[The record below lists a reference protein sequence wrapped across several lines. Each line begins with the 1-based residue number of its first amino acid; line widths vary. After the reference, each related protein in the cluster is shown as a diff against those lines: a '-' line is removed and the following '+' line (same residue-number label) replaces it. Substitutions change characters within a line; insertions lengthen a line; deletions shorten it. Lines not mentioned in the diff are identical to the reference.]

1 MKVINTQMFTYYN
14 DLIKI
19 ENVACTNS
27 YGRYLKLEDANSIC
41 AADPK
46 CRFVLRY
53 HCHYSSIFPNSKVCG
68 YESTL
73 VASNSACVYQKEDF
87 DHYGS
92 IVANDIS
99 NSQGNNLILNLYTL
113 KNVAHF

>member
-1 MKVINTQMFTYYN
+1 M
-14 DLIKI
+14 

-27 YGRYLKLEDANSIC
+27 YGRYLKLEDANRIC

-53 HCHYSSIFPNSKVCG
+53 HCRFPSIFPNSKLCG

-73 VASNSACVYQKEDF
+73 VVSNSACVYRKEDF
-87 DHYGS
+87 DSSGS
-92 IVANDIS
+92 MFSDDSSKSQGNDIS
-99 NSQGNNLILNLYTL
+99 LN
-113 KNVAHF
+113 